1 MNTDMNTIDVIQK
14 KMMDALPLRQ
24 SSNAVVVP
32 THCIFPGGQLGAVS
46 VRQGHNGAFMLSD
59 DGQAVSII
67 HDACVD
73 ISHQQ
78 LNKAQELAKSYDASF
93 VNGRFTLPVL
103 SVDTLPAAIIT
114 LANLTQQ
121 WACELIYHH
130 EVAKDNALKLRVYDS
145 LKRIFTNNVD
155 KEVEMIGH
163 SNKPYKFDYRVKIAG
178 DKYML
183 VDAINNH
190 HASIS
195 AAFQRNYDVKK
206 NANDNYKQEGIIEN
220 QAAWKGE
227 DLILLGD
234 VLDGIVSESNLDTL
248 RKYKNA

>member
-1 MNTDMNTIDVIQK
+1 MNNIDIIQK
-14 KMMDALPLRQ
+14 KMMDALLIRQ
-24 SSNAVVVP
+24 GSDAIVVP
-32 THCIFPGGQLGAVS
+32 THCIFPGGQLVAIS

-59 DGQAVSII
+59 DGQAISVI

-78 LNKAQELAKSYDASF
+78 LSKAQELAKCYDASF
-93 VNGRFTLPVL
+93 VNGRFTLSGVF
-103 SVDTLPAAIIT
+103 VDVIPAAIIT

-121 WACELIYHH
+121 WAAELIYHH
-130 EVAKDNALKLRVYDS
+130 EVAKDNALKVRVYDS
-145 LKRIFTNNVD
+145 LKRIFTNSVD
-155 KEVEMIGH
+155 KEFEMIGH
-163 SNKPYKFDYRVKIAG
+163 SNKPYRFDYRVKIAD
-178 DKYML
+178 DKFML

-195 AAFQRNYDVKK
+195 AAFVRNYDVKE

-234 VLDGIVSESNLDTL
+234 VLDGIVNIESDLDAL
-248 RKYKNA
+248 RKYASRG